1 MTNIHSIFR
10 DKITRDI
17 NPVVK
22 VQDKNHEHIRQ
33 ELQEYVI
40 TEQIRGHFK
49 KAFENYLSGSKYCY
63 WISGWFGSGKSHFT
77 KLLGHVLGNYEFE
90 DTTSSEVFLSR
101 DDSSVLT
108 PLVEEIR
115 EKYQTEVLMFDILEE
130 TSYDSD
136 NQQQSISITIYKQFL
151 SYLGFYSHILWV
163 GELEY
168 DLYEQGIYDEF
179 IVEFEKISG
188 KSWLDAREKPA
199 RQKSKIAKTL
209 CKIQSDDFP
218 SETIALDYINS
229 IQKDFA
235 MSPKR
240 LIEIITSYIE
250 KKQSNYDKELR
261 FLLLVDEMGQFIA
274 RDDQKISELQGISHQ
289 VEVTGKSKVWL
300 GVTAQEKLEA
310 VVEDAIKFNNEL
322 GKIADRFEIKIH
334 LTPENLDDVL
344 YERVLKKN
352 SEGRNELEKVYEN
365 FSGRLQT
372 VLDFSDADRKF
383 PDITKEYFVKAYPF
397 IPYQLGIIK
406 DIFVKFLQRTES
418 NKKLGGTNRSMI
430 KTTQGIIINPEN
442 HFDKMEIGHFVTLD
456 QVYAEA
462 RASDFVPSTV
472 IDTIEEVEK
481 ADPEN
486 HEFTKKVLKVLY
498 LLDSISYLPKTI
510 DNISKLLF
518 SHIEINFHDLK
529 IDVKNSLEKLMKA
542 GFVEREGE
550 IYSFLTPEEQSF
562 RHEVLAEQE
571 EIRTRAISLYVRNLV
586 KELFNQNRTQYKNIS
601 LFSVDMYA
609 DEENYAKGKDISFEA
624 LSPVILFNDEGLRAK
639 KKNESIRDESRIYW
653 LAEPNE
659 EIEDLIK
666 ELLARRTAIDKQR
679 EKADEDKLFFL
690 RKEEQKNENL
700 SSEIKRKLKNSFLSG
715 SYLYRGKEYD
725 LPKGEEIKPIFDKLI
740 EIVIPIVYTRFDD
753 VSVKIT
759 SGHIDEVFKQ
769 SLHSASSVFKE
780 LNILDRDNQINQN
793 AKVLNEVLIEIK
805 SRNARY
811 GICTGNELL
820 EVFSNSPYGW
830 DSLAIR
836 FFAASLFRGGF
847 IELEVKGKA
856 IRSYTE
862 SGVKEIFLKEPNFKS
877 AQLIEVKNVDP
888 AIRQQCKRILEA
900 HFNERVEADT
910 IPEYYQKSIKV
921 SNHLLRQVKELI
933 VTARENNLPITDS
946 LEKIEKEYDK
956 VINKNHSSDVIISF
970 VDVHQRLKDEMN
982 LMNKFDKFISNES
995 INILKEVKK
1004 FVFDIWFPQHFP
1016 KDNSLEDIVH
1026 FIVSQLKTDEFLDNW
1041 SDIKSGYLKIKS
1053 YYESQFKQIHQKV
1066 MKDIEEMMNE
1076 IEKLPQ
1082 YHLFDLYEQRAI
1094 LDPLSKY
1101 YEDDVSNSKY
1111 NYDFLE
1117 QLENALP
1124 SYKQKAIEIYGEYLK
1139 DLNRPNNSNDDDE
1152 EDNDI
1157 PKPVF
1162 KKIRL
1167 SDFMKTRQ
1175 ISSDKEIE
1183 EYVKELEEKLKEELR
1198 KVDYFI
1204 LS

>member
-1 MTNIHSIFR
+1 MTSIHSIFR

-22 VQDKNHEHIRQ
+22 VQDNNHEHIRQ

-49 KAFENYLSGSKYCY
+49 KAFENYLRGSKYCY

-77 KLLGHVLGNYEFE
+77 KLFGHVLGNYEFE
-90 DTTSSEVFLSR
+90 NTTSSEVFLSR
-101 DDSSVLT
+101 DESSVLRL
-108 PLVEEIR
+108 LVEEVR

-130 TSYDSD
+130 TSYDSN

-168 DLYEQGIYDEF
+168 DLYDQGIYDEF
-179 IVEFEKISG
+179 KIEFEKISG

-209 CKIQSDDFP
+209 CKIKSDDFP
-218 SETIALDYINS
+218 SETIALDFINS
-229 IQKDFA
+229 IQTDFS

-240 LIEIITSYIE
+240 LIEVIKSYID

-261 FLLLVDEMGQFIA
+261 FLLLVDEMGQFMA

-289 VEVTGKSKVWL
+289 VEVTGKGKIWL

-310 VVEDAIKFNNEL
+310 VVEDAIKFNDEL
-322 GKIADRFEIKIH
+322 GKIADRFEMKIH

-352 SEGRNELEKVYEN
+352 PEGRDELEKVYDSY
-365 FSGRLQT
+365 SGRLQT

-383 PDITKEYFVKAYPF
+383 PEISKDYFVKAYPF
-397 IPYQLGIIK
+397 IPYQLGLIK

-430 KTTQGIIINPEN
+430 KTTQGIITNPEN
-442 HFDKMEIGHFVTLD
+442 HFDKMEIGNFVTLD

-486 HEFTKKVLKVLY
+486 HEFTKRVLKVLY
-498 LLDSISYLPKTI
+498 LLDSINYLPKTL

-518 SHIEINFHDLK
+518 NNIEINFHDLRTS
-529 IDVKNSLEKLMKA
+529 VENSLKKLTKA

-562 RHEVLAEQE
+562 RHEVLAEKE
-571 EIRTRAISLYVRNLV
+571 EIRTRAIFQYVRNLV
-586 KELFNQNRTQYKNIS
+586 KEIFNQNRIQYKQIS

-609 DEENYAKGKDISFEA
+609 DEERYANGKDISFEA
-624 LSPVILFNDEGLRAK
+624 FSPVILANDENLRNK
-639 KKNESIRDESRIYW
+639 KKTDSINDKSRIYW
-653 LAEPNE
+653 LAQPNE
-659 EIEDLIK
+659 EIEDLIR
-666 ELLARRTAIDKQR
+666 EFLARQAAIEKQR

-690 RKEEQKNENL
+690 RKEEQKNQDL
-700 SSEIKRKLKNSFLSG
+700 SLEIKRKLKVSFLSG
-715 SYLYRGKEYD
+715 SYLYLGKEYE
-725 LPKGEEIKPIFDKLI
+725 LPKGEEIKVIFDKLI
-740 EIVIPIVYTRFDD
+740 ETVIPVVYTRFDD
-753 VSVKIT
+753 VNVKVTTDNIE
-759 SGHIDEVFKQ
+759 EVFKQ
-769 SLHSASSVFKE
+769 NLHSASAVFKE
-780 LNILDRDNQINQN
+780 LNVLDKDNQINQS
-793 AKVLNEVLIEIK
+793 AKVLNEVLTEIK
-805 SRNARY
+805 SRNARF

-820 EVFSNSPYGW
+820 DLFSNSPYGW

-836 FFAASLFRGGF
+836 FFTALLFRGGF
-847 IELEVKGKA
+847 IELEIKGKS

-862 SGVKEIFLKEPNFKS
+862 SGVKEIFVKEPNFKS

-888 AIRQQCKRILEA
+888 AIRQLCKRILEG

-921 SNHLLRQVKELI
+921 SNQLLRQVKGLV
-933 VTARENNLPITDS
+933 VTARDNNLPITTS
-946 LEKIEKEYDK
+946 LENIEIEYDK
-956 VINKNHSSDVIISF
+956 VIKKNHSSDVIISF
-970 VDVHQRLKDEMN
+970 VNAYQRLKDEMN
-982 LMNKFDKFISNES
+982 LMSKFDKFISNEN
-995 INILKEVKK
+995 INNLKEIKK
-1004 FVFDIWFPQHFP
+1004 FIYEIWVPQHFP
-1016 KDNSLEDIVH
+1016 KVNFQENIVQ
-1026 FIVSQLKTDEFLDNW
+1026 FIESQLQTNEFLDNW
-1041 SDIKSGYLKIKS
+1041 SDIKGRYLEIKS

-1066 MKDIEEMMNE
+1066 MKNIEEMMNE

-1139 DLNRPNNSNDDDE
+1139 ELNRPNNSNDDDE

-1162 KKIRL
+1162 KQIRL

>member
-1 MTNIHSIFR
+1 MTKIHTIFR

-22 VQDKNHEHIRQ
+22 VQDQNKEHIRQ

-49 KAFENYLSGSKYCY
+49 KAFENYLNGSKYCY

-77 KLLGHVLGNYEFE
+77 KLFGHVLGDYEFE
-90 DTTSSEVFLSR
+90 NTTSSEIFLSR
-101 DDSSVLT
+101 DESSVLR

-115 EKYQTEVLMFDILEE
+115 EKYRTEVLMFDILEE
-130 TSYDSD
+130 TSYDSN

-168 DLYEQGIYDEF
+168 DLYDQGIYDEF
-179 IVEFEKISG
+179 KIEYEKLSG
-188 KSWLDAREKPA
+188 KSWLEAREKPA

-209 CKIQSDDFP
+209 SKIKSDDFP

-229 IQKDFA
+229 IQTDFS

-240 LIEIITSYIE
+240 LIEVLKSYIE
-250 KKQSNYDKELR
+250 KKQNNLDKELR
-261 FLLLVDEMGQFIA
+261 FLLLIDEMGQFIA

-289 VEVTGKSKVWL
+289 VDVTGKGKIWL

-310 VVEDAIKFNNEL
+310 VVEDAIKYNDEL

-344 YERVLKKN
+344 YERVLKKT
-352 SEGRNELEKVYEN
+352 SEGRNTLEDEYER
-365 FSGRLQT
+365 FSGKLESI
-372 VLDFSDADRKF
+372 LDFSDADRKF
-383 PDITKEYFVKAYPF
+383 PEITKEYFVKAYPF

-406 DIFVKFLQRTES
+406 DIFIKFLQRTES

-430 KTTQGIIINPEN
+430 KTTQGILTNPEN
-442 HFDKMEIGHFVTLD
+442 QFDKMEIGYFVTLD

-472 IDTIEEVEK
+472 IDTVEEVEK

-498 LLDSISYLPKTI
+498 LLDSISYLPRTL
-510 DNISKLLF
+510 DNITKLLF
-518 SHIEINFHDLK
+518 NHIEVNFHDLRTK
-529 IDVKNSLEKLMKA
+529 VENSLKKLTKT

-562 RHEVLAEQE
+562 REIVLAEQE
-571 EIRTRAISLYVRNLV
+571 EVRTRAISIYVKDLV
-586 KELFNQNRTQYKNIS
+586 KELFNQNRTQYKQIS

-609 DEENYAKGKDISFEA
+609 DEEKYANGKDISFEA
-624 LSPVILFNDEGLRAK
+624 LSPVILSNDETLRGK
-639 KKNESIRDESRIYW
+639 KRKESINDESRIYW

-659 EIEDLIK
+659 EIEEFIR
-666 ELLARRTAIDKQR
+666 EYLARQAAINNQR
-679 EKADEDKLFFL
+679 EKADEEKLFFL
-690 RKEEQKNENL
+690 RKEEQKNQNL
-700 SSEIKRKLKNSFLSG
+700 SLEIKRKIKSSFLSG
-715 SYLYRGKEYD
+715 SYLYRGKEFD
-725 LPKGEEIKPIFDKLI
+725 LPKGEEIKPIFDELI
-740 EIVIPIVYTRFDD
+740 GIVIPVVYTRFDD

-759 SGHIDEVFKQ
+759 SSQIDEVFKP
-769 SLHSASSVFKE
+769 SLYSTSAVFKE
-780 LNILDRDNQINQN
+780 LNILDKDNQINQS
-793 AKVLNEVLIEIK
+793 AKVLNEVLTEIK
-805 SRNARY
+805 SRNARF
-811 GICTGNELL
+811 GVCTGNDLL
-820 EVFSNSPYGW
+820 ELFSNRPYGW

-836 FFAASLFRGGF
+836 FFSALLFRGGF
-847 IELEVKGKA
+847 IELEVKGKP

-862 SGVKEIFLKEPNFKS
+862 SGVKEIFEKEPNFKT

-900 HFNERVEADT
+900 NFNETVEADT
-910 IPEYYQKSIKV
+910 IPEYYQKAIKI
-921 SNHLLRQVKELI
+921 SNKLLRQVQGLI
-933 VTARENNLPITDS
+933 VSARDNDLPIINS
-946 LEKIEKEYDK
+946 LEKIETEYDK
-956 VINKNHSSDVIISF
+956 VINKNHSSDVVISF
-970 VDVHQRLKDEMN
+970 VDVYQQLTDEMN
-982 LMNKFDKFISNES
+982 LMSKFDKFISNEN
-995 INILKEVKK
+995 INVLKEIKK
-1004 FVFDIWFPQHFP
+1004 FIFEIWEPQQFP
-1016 KDNSLEDIVH
+1016 KDDSLEKLVL
-1026 FIVSQLKTDEFLDNW
+1026 FIKSQLQTVEFLDNW
-1041 SDIKSGYLKIKS
+1041 SDIKGRYLEIKT
-1053 YYESQFKQIHQKV
+1053 YYDSVFLDIHQTV
-1066 MKDIEEMMNE
+1066 MKNIEQMMNE
-1076 IEKLPQ
+1076 IENLPQ
-1082 YHLFDLYEQRAI
+1082 FHLFDVFEQRRI
-1094 LDPLSKY
+1094 LEPLSKY
-1101 YEDDVSNSKY
+1101 YEDSASKSKY

-1117 QLENALP
+1117 QLKNALP
-1124 SYKQKAIEIYGEYLK
+1124 SYKQKAIAIYGDLLK
-1139 DLNRPNNSNDDDE
+1139 ELNRSVNTTIEDE
-1152 EDNDI
+1152 ENNDN

-1162 KKIRL
+1162 KQIRL
-1167 SDFMKTRQ
+1167 SDFMKMRQ

-1183 EYVKELEEKLKEELR
+1183 EFVKELEEKLKEELR